1 MNNPKNDAYYLGK
14 MLTDMYFIVEHMDGV
29 TIGMLENNELLLDSM
44 SFRLIQIQENAKKLT
59 DVFKLAHQTIPWIDI
74 AGLRNR
80 IVHDYG
86 NVDLE
91 ILFSTLTEDVPWLIR
106 ELDQFEFGES

>member
-1 MNNPKNDAYYLGK
+1 MNNVKNDAYYIEK
-14 MLTDMYFIVEHMDGV
+14 ILTDLRFIVEHMDGI
-29 TIGMLENNELLLDSM
+29 TIKALGENEVLLDSM

-59 DVFKLAHQTIPWIDI
+59 EAYKVAHNTIPWTDI

-86 NVDLE
+86 NVDLN
-91 ILFSTLTEDVPWLIR
+91 IIFSTLTDDVPWLIK
-106 ELDQFEFGES
+106 ELENI

>member
-1 MNNPKNDAYYLGK
+1 MNNLKNDEYYIGK
-14 MLTDMYFIVEHMDGV
+14 ILTDLHFIVEHMEGV
-29 TIGMLENNELLLDSM
+29 TISTLGENEVLLDSM

-59 DVFKLAHQTIPWIDI
+59 EAYKEAHNTIPWTDI

-86 NVDLE
+86 NVDLD
-91 ILFSTLTEDVPWLIR
+91 IIFFTLTEDVPWLIT
-106 ELDQFEFGES
+106 ELERI

>member
-1 MNNPKNDAYYLGK
+1 MKNDEYYIRK
-14 MLTDMYFIVEHMDGV
+14 ILTDLHFIVEHMEGV
-29 TIGMLENNELLLDSM
+29 TIRTLGENELLLDSM

-59 DVFKLAHQTIPWIDI
+59 EAYKTSHNTIPWIDI

-86 NVDLE
+86 NVDLD
-91 ILFSTLTEDVPWLIR
+91 IIFSTLTKDIPWLIT
-106 ELDQFEFGES
+106 ELERI

>member
-1 MNNPKNDAYYLGK
+1 MNNLKNDEYYIGK
-14 MLTDMYFIVEHMDGV
+14 ILTDLHFIVEHMEGV
-29 TIGMLENNELLLDSM
+29 TISTLGENEVLLDSM

-59 DVFKLAHQTIPWIDI
+59 EAYKEAHNTIPWTDI

-86 NVDLE
+86 NVDLD
-91 ILFSTLTEDVPWLIR
+91 IIFSTLTEDVPWLIT
-106 ELDQFEFGES
+106 ELERV

>member
-1 MNNPKNDAYYLGK
+1 
-14 MLTDMYFIVEHMDGV
+14 
-29 TIGMLENNELLLDSM
+29 M

-59 DVFKLAHQTIPWIDI
+59 DEYKAAHKNIPWIDI

-86 NVDLE
+86 NVDLK
-91 ILFSTLTEDVPWLIR
+91 IIFSTLTDDVPWLIS
-106 ELDQFEFGES
+106 ELESK